1 MFTITRSLQVF
12 TITNLHFLKLWRF
25 NFSNFQTNFVKIF
38 TKKPPGFKK
47 DFEST
52 DKVLRIHQ
60 YLWFEISL
68 QWNNWPLTFF
78 GNFGCQILSNEGNI
92 KASVLLILLKYIVVG
107 YSNGNKSFTGR
118 LLSNYGPLNMLF
130 RFFRYL
136 IYSVFQETLV
146 KEFLKKLLFQLK
158 FQKSTSRCS
167 ILQKMRMSNFVI
179 LKWRPFKYKVK
190 IWKICS
196 FLGLV
201 FQK

>member
-1 MFTITRSLQVF
+1 MFTITRSS
-12 TITNLHFLKLWRF
+12 NLHFLKFWRF

-92 KASVLLILLKYIVVG
+92 KASVLLMLLKYIVVG

-130 RFFRYL
+130 HFFD
-136 IYSVFQETLV
+136 ISFIVFFTR
-146 KEFLKKLLFQLK
+146 LLSKSLWRNHPFSTQLSK
-158 FQKSTSRCS
+158 IHF
-167 ILQKMRMSNFVI
+167 KM
-179 LKWRPFKYKVK
+179 
-190 IWKICS
+190 
-196 FLGLV
+196 
-201 FQK
+201 

>member
-92 KASVLLILLKYIVVG
+92 KASVLLILLKCIIVS
-107 YSNGNKSFTGR
+107 YSNGNESFTGR
-118 LLSNYGPLNMLF
+118 LFSNCGPLNMLF
-130 RFFRYL
+130 HFFQYL
-136 IYSVFQETLV
+136 IYRVFHGTFV
-146 KEFLKKLLFQLK
+146 KKVMNKLSF
-158 FQKSTSRCS
+158 FS
-167 ILQKMRMSNFVI
+167 SNF
-179 LKWRPFKYKVK
+179 KNT
-190 IWKICS
+190 
-196 FLGLV
+196 
-201 FQK
+201 FQDVVYYRRLTCLP